1 MYIIWYSGGT
11 GKVSG
16 GDILLHRKLSHSL
29 VYLRH
34 TYQSHT
40 PSWSYG
46 HMTITLFVCMHQR
59 NKVPQQINMCPANYN
74 ALDSVLRGVP
84 PHDELVI
91 LDDFNATYGLNTE
104 QGRS

>member
-1 MYIIWYSGGT
+1 
-11 GKVSG
+11 
-16 GDILLHRKLSHSL
+16 
-29 VYLRH
+29 
-34 TYQSHT
+34 
-40 PSWSYG
+40 
-46 HMTITLFVCMHQR
+46 MTITLFVCMHQR
-59 NKVPQQINMCPANYN
+59 NKVPQQINMCPTNYN